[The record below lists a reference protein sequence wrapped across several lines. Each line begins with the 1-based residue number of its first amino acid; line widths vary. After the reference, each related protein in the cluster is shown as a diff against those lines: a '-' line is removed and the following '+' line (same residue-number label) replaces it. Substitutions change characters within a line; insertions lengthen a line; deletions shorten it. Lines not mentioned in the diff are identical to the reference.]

1 MADVRTKE
9 AKNVRDLSLP
19 FIRDLEPFLY
29 GKRIT
34 YVDVGAFEGDVIGAL
49 IDSSITVRTAHLIE
63 PNPKT
68 FERLSGKR
76 QEFSRVH
83 DLHLHNVA
91 ASDAPGHLSF
101 IDDASMSRVLSTE
114 GKRSDELTVQA
125 ITLDELAVSYQLN
138 HISLLKIDVEGHELR
153 VLDGAQKILKSQCV
167 DFIYIEAGMERGSNE
182 LTYYRDIED
191 ALTKHGYGIY
201 RIYEQKNQWID
212 DNPLLRRINIAFVSD
227 GFARQNPYKV
237 TNELFGLKV
246 AKAELEALNNELEA
260 RNNALDALNNALDAR
275 NQDLAQQV
283 SNLTSRAGELEREN
297 LEVSTQLTDV
307 SAQRESAQKARDD
320 LEAHNAE
327 LRKQISARE
336 ASLHDAEKAR
346 DELAEQCADLR
357 EKLSEQVAKRELAEK
372 AYQDAVE
379 HQASLERS
387 VDALR
392 AELAGIDRT
401 ISRIEQTAPSIVA
414 AANMAPVVARL
425 KRENARNAQKQRYV
439 RSELEREIA
448 RAKGLSAELSKATA
462 RLDSM
467 YASTSWRVTGPMRSL
482 VNLFRRSKK

>member
-1 MADVRTKE
+1 MADVRAKQ

-34 YVDVGAFEGDVIGAL
+34 YIDVGAFEGDVISAL

-101 IDDASMSRVLSTE
+101 IDDASMSRVLPNE

-125 ITLDELAVSYQLN
+125 ITLDELADSYQLN

-167 DFIYIEAGMERGSNE
+167 DFIYIEAGMDRGSNE

-246 AKAELEALNNELEA
+246 AKDELEA
-260 RNNALDALNNALDAR
+260 RNR
-275 NQDLAQQV
+275 DLTQQV
-283 SNLTSRAGELEREN
+283 SDLTSRAGELERESV
-297 LEVSTQLTDV
+297 EVRTQLADV
-307 SAQRESAQKARDD
+307 SAERESAQKAHDD
-320 LEAHNAE
+320 LESHNTE

-346 DELAEQCADLR
+346 DELAKQCADLR
-357 EKLSEQVAKRELAEK
+357 EKLSEQVTKRELAEK

-387 VDALR
+387 VDSLR

-425 KRENARNAQKQRYV
+425 KRENAQIAQKQRYV